1 MPYPTL
7 LVQEPLSPNV
17 YVRVCKS
24 SPGQISMASPFT
36 ALLGP
41 ELEGKSGKV
50 NTAEALA
57 GKVVGLYFSVS
68 EPPSHPSSH
77 TGCLR
82 E

>member
-1 MPYPTL
+1 
-7 LVQEPLSPNV
+7 
-17 YVRVCKS
+17 
-24 SPGQISMASPFT
+24 MASPFT

-68 EPPSHPSSH
+68 ALPFNPDSGTIWLSEGVSPPVP
-77 TGCLR
+77 
-82 E
+82 